1 VSIVER
7 KNRQRAERE
16 AHIVSAARAIAAR
29 EGWDAVTVRRLAQEI
44 EYSQPVLY
52 AHFENRDAIVGAVA
66 VQGFEELTEA
76 LMRAAEVSGIQRD
89 ALQNVAVAYL
99 TFASSSPSLYDAM
112 FTMPTNLRFGDIE
125 SVAPLRA
132 AFAALKLVVGPL
144 CDNADAA
151 TETVWAALH
160 GLAELERAGRIKPEV
175 RADRIALLV
184 RAVLASGRRAC
195 EQDD

>member
-1 VSIVER
+1 MSIVER
-7 KNRQRAERE
+7 KNRQRVERE
-16 AHIVSAARAIAAR
+16 ARIVSAARAIAEH

-52 AHFENRDAIVGAVA
+52 SHFENRDAIVGAVA

-112 FTMPTNLRFGDIE
+112 FTMPTNLRFGDIA

-132 AFAALKLVVGPL
+132 AFSALKLVVGPL

-184 RAVLASGRRAC
+184 RAVLASGRRAG